1 MNKRLVGVLIGL
13 IIIITISALYLSGI
27 LKPLEL
33 MAYDWRFRLRGPA
46 TPLEEILIVKIDEKS
61 VRDLNRKISEW
72 PRSYYAGAIKNLKE
86 AGAELIVM
94 DIDLSKPSFNG
105 KGEDEA
111 LAGAIYDAN
120 NLVLA
125 RYITQGQHV
134 LPMAAFRSGEV
145 GEGFINNLVD
155 SDGVLRNVPL
165 VSLGMDEETGDL
177 VPHLSLSLETARL
190 YLYPNE
196 THPLDLSAPDL
207 FKMAD
212 ISIPYPEGKMMI
224 NYAGPSG
231 TFKSISFSDI
241 YNGRFDIPAVKGKI
255 VLVGN
260 THPAYHD
267 YFMTPFIATNLSP
280 VSFEA
285 KEVVKEGSI
294 EMSGVEIH
302 ANAIQTILKKGFI
315 KIPDKRAMLSIIVL
329 SGLVF
334 ALIFIILDVKPVLA
348 LFYYILFSALIVYI
362 SYILF
367 GRYQVMV
374 EIVPLE
380 GILAAAY
387 VTGVAYRR
395 VLAMR
400 DKAQVTRTFGHYV
413 SYQVVDRLLKE
424 PELVRLGGEKK
435 ELTVLFSDIRGF
447 TTISE
452 KLEPE
457 EVVRLLNEYLTAMTR
472 VVFKYDGVLDK
483 YMGDAIMAFYGAPI
497 EMADHAD
504 KACLTALEMIEV
516 LKGLQAKWKE
526 TGVPVIDIGIGLN
539 SGPMIVGNMGSD
551 VRFDYTVMGDS
562 VNLGSRLE
570 GINKQYGTRIIVSE
584 FTRNIASS
592 KFNFRELDLVRV
604 KGKNDPVR
612 IYELMSEKD
621 AQPLFLEVFEKGL
634 IAYRGMDW
642 YRAESLFQQALSVK
656 PDDGPSSIYIKR
668 CLEYKKTPPLAD
680 WDGVYEMKTK

>member
-1 MNKRLVGVLIGL
+1 MNRRYVAPLLGL
-13 IIIITISALYLSGI
+13 IVVIIFSGLYLSQI

-33 MAYDWRFRLRGPA
+33 MTYDWRFRLRGLVPQ
-46 TPLEEILIVKIDEKS
+46 LEEILIVKIDERS
-61 VRDLNRKISEW
+61 VRDFNRKISEW
-72 PRSYYAGAIKNLKE
+72 PRSYYAGAINNLKE

-94 DIDLSKPSFNG
+94 DMDLSKPSFNE

-155 SDGVLRNVPL
+155 SDGVLRTVPL
-165 VSLGMDEETGDL
+165 VSLGMDEETGNL

-196 THPLDLSAPDL
+196 THPIDLNTPDL

-241 YNGRFDIPAVKGKI
+241 YNGKFDRPAVKGKI

-267 YFMTPFIATNLSP
+267 YFMTPSIATNLSP
-280 VSFEA
+280 VAFEA
-285 KEVVKEGSI
+285 MEVVKEGSI

-302 ANAIQTILKKGFI
+302 ANAIQTILKKSFI
-315 KIPDKRAMLSIIVL
+315 NMPDKKTMLSMIVIIGIISTL
-329 SGLVF
+329 F
-334 ALIFIILDVKPVLA
+334 FIILDVRPLV
-348 LFYYILFSALIVYI
+348 ALISYLSLSGMIAYI
-362 SYILF
+362 SYLLF
-367 GRYQVMV
+367 RYYLFMV
-374 EIVPLE
+374 EIVPME
-380 GILAAAY
+380 GILTMTY
-387 VTGVAYRR
+387 VTGVAYHR

-400 DKAQVTRTFGHYV
+400 DKAQVTKTFGHYV

-457 EVVRLLNEYLTAMTR
+457 EVVRLLNEYLTAMTKL
-472 VVFKYDGVLDK
+472 VFKYDGVLDK

-516 LKGLQAKWKE
+516 LKELQTKWME
-526 TGVPVIDIGIGLN
+526 SGVPVINIGIGIN

-584 FTRNIASS
+584 FTRNIARLNL
-592 KFNFRELDLVRV
+592 NFRELDLVRV
-604 KGKNDPVR
+604 KGKNEPVR
-612 IYELMSEKD
+612 IFELMSEKD
-621 AQPLFLEVFEKGL
+621 AQPSFLEVFERGL
-634 IAYRGMDW
+634 ASYRGMDW
-642 YRAESLFQQALSVK
+642 ERSESLFQQALSIK

-668 CLEYKKTPPLAD
+668 CLEYKKTPPSDD

>member
-1 MNKRLVGVLIGL
+1 MNKRLAGL
-13 IIIITISALYLSGI
+13 LGFIIITIFSGLYLSQI

-33 MAYDWRFRLRGPA
+33 MAYDLRFRLRGPVS
-46 TPLEEILIVKIDEKS
+46 PLEEILIVKIDEKS
-61 VRDLNRKISEW
+61 VRDFNRKISEW

-94 DIDLSKPSFNG
+94 DMDLSKPSFNG
-105 KGEDEA
+105 KGEDEV

-134 LPMAAFRSGEV
+134 LPMSSFRNGEV

-155 SDGVLRNVPL
+155 PDGVLRSIPL
-165 VSLGMDEETGDL
+165 VSLEMDEETGSL
-177 VPHLSLSLETARL
+177 APHLSLSLETARL

-196 THPLDLSAPDL
+196 THPLDLSSPDL

-241 YNGRFDIPAVKGKI
+241 YNKKFDEPSVKGRI
-255 VLVGN
+255 VLIGN

-285 KEVVKEGSI
+285 KEVIKEASI
-294 EMSGVEIH
+294 EMPGIEIH

-315 KIPDKRAMLSIIVL
+315 KMPDKRVMLSLIVL
-329 SGLVF
+329 SGIICTF
-334 ALIFIILDVKPVLA
+334 IFILLDVKPVLA
-348 LFYYILFSALIVYI
+348 LVYYIFLSAMIVYV

-367 GRYQVMV
+367 GRYQIMV

-380 GILAAAY
+380 GILSFAY
-387 VTGVAYRR
+387 VTGVAYHR

-400 DKAQVTRTFGHYV
+400 EKAQVTRTFGHYV

-452 KLEPE
+452 SLDPE
-457 EVVRLLNEYLTAMTR
+457 SVVNLLNEYLTAMTKI
-472 VVFKYDGVLDK
+472 VFKYDGVLDK

-504 KACLTALEMIEV
+504 KACLTALEMIEE
-516 LKGLQAKWKE
+516 LKELQVKWKE
-526 TGVPVIDIGIGLN
+526 TGVPVIDIGIGIN
-539 SGPMIVGNMGSD
+539 SGQMVVGNMGSD

-570 GINKQYGTRIIVSE
+570 GTNKQYGTRIIVSE
-584 FTRNIASS
+584 FTRKIINS
-592 KFNFRELDLVRV
+592 KLNFRELDLVRV
-604 KGKNDPVR
+604 KGKKEPVR

-621 AQPLFLEVFEKGL
+621 AQPSFLEAFERGL
-634 IAYRGMDW
+634 TSYREMDW
-642 YRAESLFQQALSVK
+642 DGAESLFQQALSVK
-656 PDDGPSSIYIKR
+656 PEDGPSSIYIKR
-668 CLEYKKTPPLAD
+668 CLEYKKTPPSAD